1 MRGLVVLGCGLLAS
15 CATPGE
21 PVLEKLDSATGITLV
36 RLAEPVELV
45 AGPAMKRDVDPFA
58 FLAPFETNRQ
68 GLRTPYLWTGQPLEG
83 AGIVRCGNL
92 ELTLGNLA
100 PADIG
105 LSGMPYRSPAPWIV
119 PRITAVTSEW
129 FECLGRG
136 DVIVLEMGTGDA
148 QRFALEAGTSPGLQE
163 FAARTRH

>member
-1 MRGLVVLGCGLLAS
+1 MRGMIALGWVLLAG

-21 PVLEKLDSATGITLV
+21 PVLEKLDATTGITLV

-45 AGPAMKRDVDPFA
+45 AGPAKKRDHDPFA

-92 ELTLGNLA
+92 ELALGSLA

-105 LSGMPYRSPAPWIV
+105 LSGMPYRQPAPWIV
-119 PRITAVTSEW
+119 PRITAVTPEW
-129 FECLGRG
+129 FECLGSG
-136 DVIVLEMGTGDA
+136 EAITLEMGPDDA
-148 QRFALEAGTSPGLQE
+148 QRYALDAAGRPELRE